1 MRYALVTG
9 GSRGIGKAISVKLA
23 KMGYY
28 IIVNYNSNK
37 TEAENTL
44 SLISENSGKGE
55 IMQFDVSD
63 IEATAHA
70 APLHNVAREDELK
83 SFDNREVIIENAPAT
98 IDDDLVKVPKVMQA
112 EEESC

>member
-1 MRYALVTG
+1 MSKSNIDVAYVA
-9 GSRGIGKAISVKLA
+9 KLA
-23 KMGYY
+23 RIDVDEKLIPELQKDMEAILEY
-28 IIVNYNSNK
+28 IDQ
-37 TEAENTL
+37 L
-44 SLISENSGKGE
+44 SEL
-55 IMQFDVSD
+55 DVSD

-98 IDDDLVKVPKVMQA
+98 IEDDLVKVPKVMQA